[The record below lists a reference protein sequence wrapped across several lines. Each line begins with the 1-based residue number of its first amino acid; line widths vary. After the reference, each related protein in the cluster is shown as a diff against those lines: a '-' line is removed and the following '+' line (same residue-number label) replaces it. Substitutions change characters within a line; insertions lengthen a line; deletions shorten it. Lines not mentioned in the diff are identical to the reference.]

1 MNVDRDRLKDTN
13 RPFGPVEKDDWSVY
27 VDKDLCIGAGV
38 CTAIAAET
46 FELDE
51 EGKAVILKGIDQDDK
66 EAILD
71 SAKACPVAAIIIK
84 QGEKQIFPEA

>member
-1 MNVDRDRLKDTN
+1 MDTSTLKDESK
-13 RPFGPVEKDDWSVY
+13 PYGPVTKDDWSVF

-38 CTAIAAET
+38 CTAIAAQT

-66 EAILD
+66 DAILD

-84 QGEKQIFPEA
+84 QGETQVFPEA

>member
-1 MNVDRDRLKDTN
+1 MDTSRLKDESK
-13 RPFGPVEKDDWSVY
+13 PFGPVDKDDWSVF

-38 CTAIAAET
+38 CTAIAAQT

-84 QGEKQIFPEA
+84 QGESQVFPEA

>member
-1 MNVDRDRLKDTN
+1 MDTDKLKDASQ
-13 RPFGPVEKDDWSVY
+13 PYGPVMKEDWEVR

-38 CTAIAAET
+38 CTAIAAQS

-66 EAILD
+66 DTILD
-71 SAKACPVAAIIIK
+71 AAKACPVAAIMIK
-84 QGEKQIFPEA
+84 QGENKVFPE

>member
-1 MNVDRDRLKDTN
+1 MDTSKLVDPTK
-13 RPFGPVEKDDWSVY
+13 PFGPITKEDWEVF

-38 CTAIAAET
+38 CTAIAAQT

-51 EGKAVILKGIDQDDK
+51 DGKAVILKGIDQENK

-71 SAKACPVAAIIIK
+71 AARACPVAAIIIK
-84 QGEKQIFPEA
+84 KQNGEKVFPE